1 MSEPDHVVRQ
11 RSRGQ
16 AVPLNQITLLVR
28 TPGTWDGYRSYP
40 EAQRAEAE
48 AYAARMG
55 VTVEPLQP

>member
-1 MSEPDHVVRQ
+1 M
-11 RSRGQ
+11 
-16 AVPLNQITLLVR
+16 PLNQITLLVR